1 MIAHTYSSPMSNAE
15 LTSVE
20 VERFKSYE
28 AATRIDLA
36 PLTVIVGRNNSGK
49 STLIQALLLLK
60 QTLAHPRSDVPLHLE
75 GPVDALTLRELTFGW
90 PKEGPQVPGP
100 RICVRW
106 RSVVDVN
113 AALDRAR
120 HPDRANLVK
129 FTKIKWLSKPP
140 GTIELHT
147 ELCIDLSED
156 EGRPVLDRVR
166 LLSTDLQGIRHTI
179 VVTSVAGRWSAS
191 WDNESAEH
199 IEVELEHFL
208 PRLELDRSALGPRNK
223 ERAWHNGYLVLFE
236 QPLDDLEDL
245 LERFLYLGSA
255 RAVPP
260 SVYRPSTVPP
270 EEIGISGEYAA
281 QLIHSRQSD
290 VVHYLPPL
298 EVHDSSIELAQ
309 NVRARTFVD
318 AVNDVL
324 SGLGVDASLRVEEV
338 QNIGFRL
345 FFGDASLTHVG
356 RGLTYLLPIIELGLF
371 SDPLRFKGVVGEQDQ
386 KLYHDECSGF
396 AHLALEEPESHL
408 HPKVQTRLAHWMV
421 ALAMVNRR
429 IIVETHSDHFVR
441 RLRGL
446 MARTR
451 PGSELEQWLRDNV
464 SIVEVEQDGEGRSL
478 IRASKLAPDGSIT
491 EHWPADFMDEASEE
505 ESAIYYASL
514 DKGLPTSSTRVQVE
528 HDPGP
533 EPEPDAPP

>member
-1 MIAHTYSSPMSNAE
+1 MSNAR
-15 LTSVE
+15 LISVE

-28 AATRIDLA
+28 AATRLELA

-90 PKEGPQVPGP
+90 PKEGERARGP
-100 RICVRW
+100 RICLRW
-106 RSVVDVN
+106 RSIVDVDM
-113 AALDRAR
+113 ALERAR
-120 HPDRANLVK
+120 RPDLANLSAL
-129 FTKIKWLSKPP
+129 TGIDWLSSPP
-140 GTIELHT
+140 PSVTLET
-147 ELCIDLSED
+147 ELCIDVRE
-156 EGRPVLDRVR
+156 EQGRPVLDWVR
-166 LLSTDLQGIRHTI
+166 LVSTGESPLPHRLTVSPFKG
-179 VVTSVAGRWSAS
+179 SWWCS
-191 WDNESAEH
+191 WDGQDAEH
-199 IEVELEHFL
+199 INVEFDHFIPHLEI
-208 PRLELDRSALGPRNK
+208 DRSSLGPRSR

-236 QPLDDLEDL
+236 QPLEDL
-245 LERFLYLGSA
+245 KQLLSSFLYLGSE
-255 RAVPP
+255 RTLPP
-260 SVYRPSTVPP
+260 SIYRSSSVPP

-298 EVHDSSIELAQ
+298 AISDSAIAFPD
-309 NVRARTFVD
+309 VIRACSFVD

-324 SGLGVDASLRVEEV
+324 EGLGVNASLRVEDV
-338 QNIGFRL
+338 QSIGFRL
-345 FFGDASLTHVG
+345 FFGNASLPHVG
-356 RGLTYLLPIIELGLF
+356 RGLTYLLPIVELGLF
-371 SDPLRFKGVVGEQDQ
+371 ADPLRFRGETGELHPEVYRDACNQ
-386 KLYHDECSGF
+386 HS
-396 AHLALEEPESHL
+396 HLAFEELESHL
-408 HPKVQTRLAHWMV
+408 HPKVQTRLAQWMV

-446 MARTR
+446 MARAT
-451 PGSELEQWLRDNV
+451 PGSELEQWLRENV
-464 SIVEVEQDGEGRSL
+464 SIVEVEQDAEGRSSL
-478 IRASKLAPDGSIT
+478 HASRLTPDGMLS

-514 DKGLPTSSTRVQVE
+514 DKTPSTAAPSIDGIE

-533 EPEPDAPP
+533 EPEPDSQP

>member
-1 MIAHTYSSPMSNAE
+1 MSNAR
-15 LTSVE
+15 LISVE

-28 AATRIDLA
+28 AATRIDLV

-60 QTLAHPRSDVPLHLE
+60 QTLAHPRADVPLHLE

-90 PKEGPQVPGP
+90 PTHGSRVKGP

-106 RSVVDVN
+106 QSVVDVGIV
-113 AALDRAR
+113 LLRTVLPRRTVQTGDRESFSGIGWLAEP
-120 HPDRANLVK
+120 PDDKSL
-129 FTKIKWLSKPP
+129 T
-140 GTIELHT
+140 T
-147 ELCIDLSED
+147 ELCVELGE
-156 EGRPVLDRVR
+156 EHGRPVLDHLTLV
-166 LLSTDLQGIRHTI
+166 STTDDGERHELDLTLTKDQWRCALDGQ
-179 VVTSVAGRWSAS
+179 VC
-191 WDNESAEH
+191 EH
-199 IEVELEHFL
+199 IT
-208 PRLELDRSALGPRNK
+208 LELDHFVPHLVLDRSGLDPDHL
-223 ERAWHNGYLVLFE
+223 ERALYNNYLLLFS
-236 QPLDDLEDL
+236 QPLDDLKEL
-245 LERFLYLGSA
+245 LHEFLYLGSA
-255 RAVPP
+255 RTLPP
-260 SVYRPSTVPP
+260 SMYRPSSVPP

-298 EVHDSSIELAQ
+298 RVHDSGIE
-309 NVRARTFVD
+309 VPTEVVGRSFVD

-324 SGLGVDASLRVEEV
+324 SGLGVETALRVEDV

-371 SDPLRFKGVVGEQDQ
+371 ADPLRFKGEVGEQDPQ
-386 KLYHDECSGF
+386 RYRDDCNGY
-396 AHLALEEPESHL
+396 AHFALEEPESHL

-446 MARTR
+446 MARAA

-464 SIVEVEQDGEGRSL
+464 SIVEVEQDAAGRSL
-478 IRASKLAPDGSIT
+478 LHASTLTPDGSIT

-514 DKGLPTSSTRVQVE
+514 DKAPSAPTTDVHVE

-533 EPEPDAPP
+533 EPEPDSAP